1 MIVAICNSVLQ
12 PAPGCAQTLAPSGI
26 VKTMGNKKILVVDDD
41 PGLRELLQEYLSSQG
56 YGVHTVADGFSMEQ
70 HMRQEA
76 VDLVIL
82 DLMLPGE
89 DGLTLARK
97 LKARGQQPII
107 MLSARGED
115 VDRIVGLEVGADDY
129 LAKPFNPRELLARI
143 RAVLRRGDETT
154 TKVEGGTQAI
164 YRFGS
169 FQLNLNSRSLLKNDA
184 EIPLTAREFNLLS
197 VFVEHP
203 NRVLNRDFLMDLM
216 KGYERDPFDRSIDVT
231 VTRLRRK
238 IEKDPSS
245 PEYVRTVW
253 GEGYLFA
260 PGENAP

>member
-1 MIVAICNSVLQ
+1 
-12 PAPGCAQTLAPSGI
+12 
-26 VKTMGNKKILVVDDD
+26 MGNQKILVVDDD

-56 YGVHTVADGFSMEQ
+56 YEVRAVADGPAMEEYLK
-70 HMRQEA
+70 HDA
-76 VDLVIL
+76 ADLVIL

-89 DGLTLARK
+89 DGLALARK
-97 LKARGQQPII
+97 LKARGRQPII

-143 RAVLRRGDETT
+143 RAVLRRGEEAPANIEES
-154 TKVEGGTQAI
+154 VQPG
-164 YRFGS
+164 YRFGP
-169 FQLNLNSRSLLKNDA
+169 FQLNLNSRSVAKNGV
-184 EIPLTAREFNLLS
+184 EIALTAREFDLLRI
-197 VFVEHP
+197 FVEHP
-203 NRVLNRDFLMDLM
+203 NRVLSRDFLIDMM

-238 IEKDPSS
+238 IEDDPSS
-245 PEYVRTVW
+245 PGYVRTVW

-260 PGENAP
+260 PRGSAA